1 MRFFLEHIDELLP
14 IAIFLIVMI
23 YSAMGNK
30 KRPSRPP
37 APAPERDGSGYQHAP
52 PDAPP
57 SQPYPARAPQGGGG
71 TDDDELRRVLGDIF
85 AAKRPQPSTP
95 APAPPRHNDNEWQE
109 SVADRKIKD
118 AKKAAAKSEAKAAQ
132 RAADRAPTPV
142 TSQANLAYAI
152 QAPESAGTPS
162 SEYASAEQARAGVIW
177 SEILQRPI
185 ALR

>member
-37 APAPERDGSGYQHAP
+37 APAPERDDSGYQYDT

-57 SQPYPARAPQGGGG
+57 PPHPARAPQGGGEAV
-71 TDDDELRRVLGDIF
+71 DDELRRMLGDIF
-85 AAKRPQPSTP
+85 AAKRPQQP
-95 APAPPRHNDNEWQE
+95 APAQTPRSNDSEWQE
-109 SVADRKIKD
+109 SVAARKIKD
-118 AKKAAAKSEAKAAQ
+118 AKKAAAKAEAKAVQ
-132 RAADRAPTPV
+132 RAVDRAPTLAA
-142 TSQANLAYAI
+142 SQANLAYAI
-152 QAPESAGTPS
+152 QAQESADAPS
-162 SEYASAEQARAGVIW
+162 SEYASAEQARAGIIW
-177 SEILQRPI
+177 TEILQRPL